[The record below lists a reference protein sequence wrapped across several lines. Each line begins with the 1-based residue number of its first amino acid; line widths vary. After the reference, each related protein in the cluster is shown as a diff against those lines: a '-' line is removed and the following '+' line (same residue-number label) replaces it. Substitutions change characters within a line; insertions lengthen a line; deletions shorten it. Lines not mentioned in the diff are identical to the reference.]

1 MKRRFKPNFLFFQ
14 SKGNTMSHVQNLAVL
29 RALIGRFNPD
39 TSISDKVKA
48 TMTRIEKDASG
59 LIEIMTHPDPEKSS
73 LAIDRIVNDEKGRLR
88 DLIAKSRNEVNP
100 LIANWRASA
109 DAERV
114 KKANLIVDEFAG
126 EIRSVFRAMAW
137 PAQLS
142 FMTTATGR
150 LDGAAVAAVL
160 NAPPVLS
167 GLTPDQ
173 VEQFRE
179 AYLDRTSK
187 SSAPIADAMQSCV
200 DTFFNSADNLAK
212 PGGAARHTGNSPA
225 GIVQPA

>member
-1 MKRRFKPNFLFFQ
+1 
-14 SKGNTMSHVQNLAVL
+14 MSHVQNLTVL
-29 RALIGRFNPD
+29 RALIGRFPSD
-39 TSISDKVKA
+39 TSITDKVRA
-48 TMTRIEKDASG
+48 TLTRVEKEASN
-59 LIEIMTHPDPEKSS
+59 LLEIMTHPDPEKSS
-73 LAIDRIVNDEKGRLR
+73 LAIERAIGDEKGRLR

-114 KKANLIVDEFAG
+114 KKANLIPNEFAG

-137 PAQLS
+137 PAQLQ
-142 FMTTATGR
+142 FMATATDR

-167 GLTPDQ
+167 GLTPEQ

-179 AYLDRTSK
+179 AYLNRTSK
-187 SSAPIADAMQSCV
+187 SSAPIADEMQSCV
-200 DTFFNSADNLAK
+200 DTFFNSADALAA
-212 PGGAARHTGNSPA
+212 PDGAAKRTGNQQA
-225 GIVQPA
+225 VIVQPA